1 MPLELYGT
9 KGCPYTAELRD
20 DLEFRGR
27 DFVEHDV
34 DADAEALGRMIELSG
49 GGAVPV
55 LVEDGR
61 VVQVG
66 YAGRSCYVATPPA
79 TPVKAAGARAERS
92 MLRVAAASFRASV
105 FGRSSTGSRRRYGLA
120 GWVLNGGE
128 RRRDPRRG

>member
-1 MPLELYGT
+1 MLELYGT
-9 KGCPYTAELRD
+9 KSCPYTAQLRD

-34 DADAEALGRMIELSG
+34 EDDAIALRRMIEVSGG

-66 YAGRSCYVATPPA
+66 YEGRSCYVAPPPPTA
-79 TPVKAAGARAERS
+79 
-92 MLRVAAASFRASV
+92 
-105 FGRSSTGSRRRYGLA
+105 
-120 GWVLNGGE
+120 
-128 RRRDPRRG
+128 

>member
-9 KGCPYTAELRD
+9 RSCPYTAELRE

-34 DADAEALGRMIELSG
+34 EVDADALGRMIELTG

-55 LVEDGR
+55 LVDDGL

-66 YAGRSCYVATPPA
+66 YEGRSCYVAAQPGMP
-79 TPVKAAGARAERS
+79 
-92 MLRVAAASFRASV
+92 
-105 FGRSSTGSRRRYGLA
+105 
-120 GWVLNGGE
+120 
-128 RRRDPRRG
+128 

>member
-1 MPLELYGT
+1 VLELYGT
-9 KGCPYTAELRD
+9 KSCPYTAQLRD

-34 DADAEALGRMIELSG
+34 EGDLDALRRMIEVSGG

-66 YAGRSCYVATPPA
+66 YEGRSCYVAPPRPTA
-79 TPVKAAGARAERS
+79 
-92 MLRVAAASFRASV
+92 
-105 FGRSSTGSRRRYGLA
+105 
-120 GWVLNGGE
+120 
-128 RRRDPRRG
+128 

>member
-1 MPLELYGT
+1 VLELYGT
-9 KGCPYTAELRD
+9 KSCPYTAELRE

-34 DADAEALGRMIELSG
+34 EADADALARMVELSR

-66 YAGRSCYVATPPA
+66 YEGRSCYVGVP
-79 TPVKAAGARAERS
+79 
-92 MLRVAAASFRASV
+92 
-105 FGRSSTGSRRRYGLA
+105 
-120 GWVLNGGE
+120 GG
-128 RRRDPRRG
+128 GTM

>member
-1 MPLELYGT
+1 VLELYGT
-9 KGCPYTAELRD
+9 KSCPYTAQLRD

-34 DADAEALGRMIELSG
+34 DDDGDALRRMIALSGG

-66 YAGRSCYVATPPA
+66 YEGRSCYVAAP
-79 TPVKAAGARAERS
+79 
-92 MLRVAAASFRASV
+92 
-105 FGRSSTGSRRRYGLA
+105 
-120 GWVLNGGE
+120 
-128 RRRDPRRG
+128 RDTA